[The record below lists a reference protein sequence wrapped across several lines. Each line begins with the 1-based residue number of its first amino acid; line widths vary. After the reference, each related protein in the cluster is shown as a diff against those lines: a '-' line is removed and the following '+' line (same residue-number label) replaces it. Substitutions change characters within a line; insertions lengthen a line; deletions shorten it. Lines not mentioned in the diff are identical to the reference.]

1 MLPLSLFLLSLY
13 FHSFGGNLLKMEGY
27 AKLYLV
33 IFVCSLASNLLVQLT
48 PSVHWSPIFYVFI
61 ITLFTTLL
69 FLYLLILNGIFMK
82 LSKAE
87 LFLFLLIFPLIMFFT
102 FWFGLWGY
110 CDLLNLS
117 KTGDCVLVALIV
129 LPVTIAVAVVGPIL
143 TILTMRKRC

>member
-1 MLPLSLFLLSLY
+1 MRCFSE
-13 FHSFGGNLLKMEGY
+13 MEGY

-143 TILTMRKRC
+143 TILTRRRRR

>member
-1 MLPLSLFLLSLY
+1 MRRRD
-13 FHSFGGNLLKMEGY
+13 
-27 AKLYLV
+27 LYLV

-48 PSVHWSPIFYVFI
+48 PSVNWAPIFYVFV

-69 FLYLLILNGIFMK
+69 SLYLFVLNGIFMK
-82 LSKAE
+82 LSKAN
-87 LFLFLLIFPLIMFFT
+87 LLLFLLIFPVIMFFT

-117 KTGDCVLVALIV
+117 KTGDCGLVAVIV

-143 TILTMRKRC
+143 TILTRRKRC

>member
-1 MLPLSLFLLSLY
+1 V
-13 FHSFGGNLLKMEGY
+13 KRRD
-27 AKLYLV
+27 LYLV
-33 IFVCSLASNLLVQLT
+33 VFVCSLASNLLVQLT
-48 PSVHWSPIFYVFI
+48 PSVNWPPIFYVFI

-69 FLYLLILNGIFMK
+69 FLYLLILNSIFMK
-82 LSKAE
+82 LSKAG

-143 TILTMRKRC
+143 TILRK